1 MKNPLRVRI
10 ANTGIVPEWFGR
22 LRIKAGLSQFGASRC
37 VGKSPA
43 HSGLVENG
51 RFDIPTHVFRRYM
64 IVFGADP
71 FEILSSLRLN
81 PFQPEI
87 VLRFEQACKKAGKD
101 PVKTLE
107 NLMRFYAQQ

>member
-1 MKNPLRVRI
+1 
-10 ANTGIVPEWFGR
+10 
-22 LRIKAGLSQFGASRC
+22 
-37 VGKSPA
+37 
-43 HSGLVENG
+43 
-51 RFDIPTHVFRRYM
+51 M
-64 IVFGADP
+64 IVFGPDP